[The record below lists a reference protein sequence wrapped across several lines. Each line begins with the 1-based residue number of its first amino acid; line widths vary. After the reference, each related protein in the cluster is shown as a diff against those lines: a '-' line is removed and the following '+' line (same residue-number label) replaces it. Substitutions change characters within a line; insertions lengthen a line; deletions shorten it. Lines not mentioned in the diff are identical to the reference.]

1 MPENNIN
8 PRSVAERIRFLMR
21 QQRLTQAEFAR
32 RIGLDAANL
41 SKQLNG
47 RLPITKGLINRITA
61 DIGVS
66 KRWLLTGKDLPFAKP
81 DTATHIALTETSL
94 TETPSTGTPIYD
106 IDVTAGC
113 TELSREFTADRII
126 GAMTI
131 PSLSPSAV
139 IVKVNGDSM
148 EPEILNGS
156 YIAIRPIT
164 DLQCI
169 FWGQIYVVVL
179 DNFRL
184 VKHLRRM
191 PDPAK
196 ICLHSAN
203 PLYDDMEI
211 DRDKIKNLY
220 LVEAI
225 LNLKIQC

>member
-1 MPENNIN
+1 MPENDID
-8 PRSVAERIRFLMR
+8 PRAVAERIRFLMR

-81 DTATHIALTETSL
+81 DSATRISL
-94 TETPSTGTPIYD
+94 TDTSVAESPAAGTPIYD

-113 TELSREFTADRII
+113 TELAHEFTADRII

-156 YIAIRPIT
+156 YIAIRPVT

-179 DNFRL
+179 DDFRL

-196 ICLHSAN
+196 VCLHSAN